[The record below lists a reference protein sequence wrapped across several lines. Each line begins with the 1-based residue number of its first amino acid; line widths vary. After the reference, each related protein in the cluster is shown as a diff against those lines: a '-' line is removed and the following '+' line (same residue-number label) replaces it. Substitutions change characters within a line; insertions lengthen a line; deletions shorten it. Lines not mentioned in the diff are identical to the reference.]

1 MIFLDGSLGHELLER
16 SKKKFKGTWSAQFI
30 IKESHL
36 ISEVYD
42 EYIDAGSEVITT
54 NTYSTIPSYLS
65 KDCLLY
71 TSPSPRDMPRSRMPS
86 SA

>member
-16 SKKKFKGTWSAQFI
+16 SKKKFKGTWSAQFLL
-30 IKESHL
+30 KESHL

-54 NTYSTIPSYLS
+54 NTY
-65 KDCLLY
+65 
-71 TSPSPRDMPRSRMPS
+71 
-86 SA
+86 